1 MTPKMLNTALPT
13 IVPIPKSL
21 LVTKVPMILVNNS
34 GALVPKKNEKN
45 KAFFLQIINISLLKG
60 ISFFPPFLRKCQVL
74 NISMSFKS
82 LLGNTIFGIDGFKEH
97 GKSFLKL

>member
-45 KAFFLQIINISLLKG
+45 KAFFCK
-60 ISFFPPFLRKCQVL
+60 
-74 NISMSFKS
+74 
-82 LLGNTIFGIDGFKEH
+82 
-97 GKSFLKL
+97 